1 MSADKVTST
10 SSYIPSIKEETDDEV
25 AASSYSSSDN
35 VKVEQESNMKVK
47 SEEETTD
54 DEDNMNMPSPIK
66 SYAPSPVASGKLKE
80 ECYDAP
86 TPPLKTPEDTNIICL
101 KSIDDD
107 ILLKILQ
114 YIPNDSAKLGL
125 MSNKWRR
132 QKNPLWKV
140 LAVSRWG
147 NGVVDNNTSN
157 INWYQYYYQRCST
170 SGDVIPN
177 ETSHL
182 DLIQEQYTHD
192 PYFLLTACILSSR
205 TRGGLHVQNIVHDF
219 LKKYP
224 TPTSV
229 INAKGSSM
237 ESELKPL
244 GFHREL
250 TMKRFAIGFL
260 KPWVNIT
267 ELHGCGP
274 FAASSLAVFCHG
286 DYNSVLK
293 DKKADKN
300 VKAYASY
307 LKKKVN
313 NPSKR
318 EVVISNEEL
327 SNNVYLK
334 KRKRVKTTKTTAP
347 TRRMTRNR

>member
-1 MSADKVTST
+1 MSADKVTS
-10 SSYIPSIKEETDDEV
+10 SCIPSIKEEEEETDDEV
-25 AASSYSSSDN
+25 AAGSYSPSD
-35 VKVEQESNMKVK
+35 VKVKQENNTRVK

-54 DEDNMNMPSPIK
+54 DEDNMKMM
-66 SYAPSPVASGKLKE
+66 PSPVASAKLKE

-86 TPPLKTPEDTNIICL
+86 TPPLKMTEDNSNICL
-101 KSIDDD
+101 ESMDDD

-132 QKNPLWKV
+132 QKNPLWKI

-147 NGVVDNNTSN
+147 NGVIDNNNSN

-192 PYFLLTACILSSR
+192 PYCLLTACILSSR

-224 TPTSV
+224 TPTSF
-229 INAKGSSM
+229 I
-237 ESELKPL
+237 LKA
-244 GFHREL
+244 HQ
-250 TMKRFAIGFL
+250 
-260 KPWVNIT
+260 W
-267 ELHGCGP
+267 
-274 FAASSLAVFCHG
+274 
-286 DYNSVLK
+286 
-293 DKKADKN
+293 
-300 VKAYASY
+300 
-307 LKKKVN
+307 KVN
-313 NPSKR
+313 
-318 EVVISNEEL
+318 
-327 SNNVYLK
+327 
-334 KRKRVKTTKTTAP
+334 
-347 TRRMTRNR
+347 